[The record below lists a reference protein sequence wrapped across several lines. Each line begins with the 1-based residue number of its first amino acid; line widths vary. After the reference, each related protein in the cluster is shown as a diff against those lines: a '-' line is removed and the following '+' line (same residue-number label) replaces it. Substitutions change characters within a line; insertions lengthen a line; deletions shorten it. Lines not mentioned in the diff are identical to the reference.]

1 MAENTNEI
9 TTSEWEVMR
18 IVWSLGQVNSRDL
31 IDLLQQKRDWQDST
45 IKTLIGRLVKKGFL
59 KTEKE
64 GRRFNYT
71 ATVPEIEAMDNATQN
86 LFDHLCGMKK
96 GQTLATLID
105 QTTLSQADILQ
116 LQQRLTAKA
125 ATAPE
130 KVACDCLPDKCECGE
145 VN

>member
-64 GRRFNYT
+64 GRRFN
-71 ATVPEIEAMDNATQN
+71 
-86 LFDHLCGMKK
+86 
-96 GQTLATLID
+96 
-105 QTTLSQADILQ
+105 
-116 LQQRLTAKA
+116 
-125 ATAPE
+125 
-130 KVACDCLPDKCECGE
+130 
-145 VN
+145 